1 MVSFFYNVIG
11 DIMKVYIDA
20 VFLLNFI
27 VDLLILITTSYI
39 LKRNIKS
46 SRFILGG
53 LIGSLTTFLLF
64 FKINYIELFILKFLG
79 CFLMTIATF
88 SYRNIRYTLKNII
101 YIYIV
106 SIILGGALY
115 FFKDE
120 LKDTKL
126 FSYLRKNNISFE
138 YVFIIVFTPIIL
150 YLYSVQ
156 IRDFKNNYSNY
167 YKVNI
172 YLNNYVINV
181 NAYLDTGNKLVDPYL
196 KRPIIILNKKKMIY
210 DINEFQMVLVPYK
223 TISETNMLTC
233 IIADKVE
240 VLGLGCHKN
249 TLIGIIDDNITIDG
263 VDLILNTKLLEE
275 INA

>member
-11 DIMKVYIDA
+11 DIMKVYIYA

-64 FKINYIELFILKFLG
+64 FKINYIELFILKFFG

-120 LKDTKL
+120 LKDT
-126 FSYLRKNNISFE
+126 
-138 YVFIIVFTPIIL
+138 
-150 YLYSVQ
+150 
-156 IRDFKNNYSNY
+156 
-167 YKVNI
+167 
-172 YLNNYVINV
+172 
-181 NAYLDTGNKLVDPYL
+181 
-196 KRPIIILNKKKMIY
+196 
-210 DINEFQMVLVPYK
+210 
-223 TISETNMLTC
+223 
-233 IIADKVE
+233 
-240 VLGLGCHKN
+240 
-249 TLIGIIDDNITIDG
+249 
-263 VDLILNTKLLEE
+263 
-275 INA
+275 

>member
-64 FKINYIELFILKFLG
+64 FKINYIELFILKFFG

-126 FSYLRKNNISFE
+126 FFYLRKNNISFE

-181 NAYLDTGNKLVDPYL
+181 NAYLDTGNKLVDHYL

-275 INA
+275 LNA